1 MESGMSGEIRLFV
14 FSILAGMLL
23 FFIYDIQR
31 AFRKAIH
38 HKNVWVAAEDFI
50 YWLFAALFLFY
61 LFYRFNEGVLRSYVI
76 LGSGLGI
83 GMYSLLLRRFFYRPV
98 LQIFLVFQK
107 ILYSFGKWRRKRKK
121 FFVKVC
127 IFPLKKLQKTITI
140 ILRHD

>member
-14 FSILAGMLL
+14 FSILSGMLL
-23 FFIYDIQR
+23 FFVYDIQR
-31 AFRKAIH
+31 AFRRAVH
-38 HKNVWVAAEDFI
+38 HKSSWVAVEDFF

-61 LFYRFNEGVLRSYVI
+61 LFFHFNEGVLRSYVI

-83 GMYSLLLRRFFYRPV
+83 GLYGLLFRHFFYRLV

-107 ILYSFGKWRRKRKK
+107 NLYYLRKWGRKRKK

-127 IFPLKKLQKTITI
+127 IFPLKKIRKTITI